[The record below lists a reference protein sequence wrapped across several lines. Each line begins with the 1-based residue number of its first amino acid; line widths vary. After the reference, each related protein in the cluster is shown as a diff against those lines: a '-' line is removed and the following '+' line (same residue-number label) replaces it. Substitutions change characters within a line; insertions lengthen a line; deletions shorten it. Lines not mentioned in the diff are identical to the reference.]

1 MIANKFNEYFVN
13 VGPNLAK
20 SIKKNDTIKFENYLE
35 GNYPE
40 SMFAEPVTEYE
51 IITEIEKLNT
61 NKSAGYDEISSKMV
75 KKIKHEISK
84 PLAHIFNL
92 KDIGNQNFYYLYLL
106 GILTE
111 YLISYFGRFVAFS
124 C

>member
-1 MIANKFNEYFVN
+1 MIANKFNEYFVNN

-20 SIKKNDTIKFENYLE
+20 SIKKNDTIKFENYLK

-40 SMFAEPVTEYE
+40 SMFAGPITEYE

-75 KKIKHEISK
+75 KNIYKTR
-84 PLAHIFNL
+84 
-92 KDIGNQNFYYLYLL
+92 NQ
-106 GILTE
+106 
-111 YLISYFGRFVAFS
+111 
-124 C
+124 